1 MATYNSDFKCLIMP
15 SSMFICFINLEL
27 FVCVCVVM
35 PSDEI
40 LLLCAALYLKKN
52 NNKTCVGGESQTRDT
67 SGYSVKCIFEGCC
80 KSFWYS
86 YKLRCM

>member
-1 MATYNSDFKCLIMP
+1 MP

-27 FVCVCVVM
+27 FVCVYVVM

-40 LLLCAALYLKKN
+40 LLLCAGLYFKKN
-52 NNKTCVGGESQTRDT
+52 QKTKTTCVGGENQTQDT
-67 SGYSVKCIFEGCC
+67 SHYCVKCIFEGCC

-86 YKLRCM
+86 FKLRSM